1 MSDIV
6 DQLAFVIKY
15 GKLHA
20 IPQEVVSKAAA
31 EITHLRAENERLRSL
46 VREAYD
52 EGFSEAD
59 GGGWFSAPVK
69 PWETWKK
76 SVSCAKLREASNE

>member
-31 EITHLRAENERLRSL
+31 EITHLRAENERLRGAL
-46 VREAYD
+46 VRICNWYPISVA
-52 EGFSEAD
+52 
-59 GGGWFSAPVK
+59 K
-69 PWETWKK
+69 PRETITEIQQFAFAQLEKK
-76 SVSCAKLREASNE
+76 K